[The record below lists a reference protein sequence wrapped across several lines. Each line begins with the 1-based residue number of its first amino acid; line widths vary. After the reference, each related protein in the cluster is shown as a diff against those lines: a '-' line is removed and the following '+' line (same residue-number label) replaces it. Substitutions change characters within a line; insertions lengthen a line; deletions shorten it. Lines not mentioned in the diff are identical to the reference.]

1 MIDVVAQQ
9 QEFNVV
15 HEINEFLKQ
24 IVNVV
29 HNLLSFV
36 TSLRD
41 VFNYKIIFLI
51 PESNSSIRV

>member
-41 VFNYKIIFLI
+41 VFNHKIIFLI